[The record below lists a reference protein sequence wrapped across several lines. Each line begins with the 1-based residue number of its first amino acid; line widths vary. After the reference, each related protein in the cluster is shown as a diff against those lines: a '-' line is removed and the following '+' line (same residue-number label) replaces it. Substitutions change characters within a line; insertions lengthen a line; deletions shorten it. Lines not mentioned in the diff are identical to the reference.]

1 MPFKRIGTCGFCGMH
16 NVEIIF
22 NVWIDA
28 ERREICTE
36 WICGHCLTVLDGIRE
51 QIRNH
56 GESESQER
64 TPGT

>member
-1 MPFKRIGTCGFCGMH
+1 MPPMKIGTCGFCGKH
-16 NVEIIF
+16 NMEIIF
-22 NVWIDA
+22 QVWVDT

-36 WICGHCLTVLDGIRE
+36 WICGHCLTVLGGIRE

-56 GESESQER
+56 GESESQEQ